1 MFMARLT
8 DLLPDMAMAPAA
20 PPAPPMGMLP
30 APPTP
35 PRINSDELRRELR
48 KDGVL
53 AADER
58 NLQFQLN
65 AAGLTVNGKKQP
77 DALADKYR
85 TMTGHTNGTSFNV
98 MISTQEN

>member
-1 MFMARLT
+1 MSE
-8 DLLPDMAMAPAA
+8 LPA
-20 PPAPPMGMLP
+20 PPAPPR
-30 APPTP
+30 P

-53 AADER
+53 GADEK

-65 AAGLTVNGKKQP
+65 ASGLTVNGKKQP

-85 TMTGHTNGTSFNV
+85 KMTGHTDGKNFNV
-98 MISTQEN
+98 TISTQED